1 MEHMIANNFQTRFCV
16 SVFNKQK
23 QPLIIA
29 SFAKPRDRPCYSTK
43 EIINFFIRCDHK
55 GYSAAQLENITK
67 TLTQMLEGY
76 DIRLRPNFGGK
87 SHPFV
92 KKPIINFVLN
102 IVFIVFQ
109 ICL

>member
-1 MEHMIANNFQTRFCV
+1 MQSRDRAFYSRNFQ
-16 SVFNKQK
+16 
-23 QPLIIA
+23 
-29 SFAKPRDRPCYSTK
+29 
-43 EIINFFIRCDHK
+43 FFLIRCDHK
-55 GYSAAQLENITK
+55 GYTAAQLENITK

-92 KKPIINFVLN
+92 KKPIIFMNFVLN

-109 ICL
+109 INL